1 VKSVQK
7 SVQNLRGDVMAEKK
21 RRLCP
26 LKQKKVTC
34 DGLCKAV
41 LEYNTP
47 HLCSVY
53 VEWFDS
59 LVNC

>member
-1 VKSVQK
+1 MS
-7 SVQNLRGDVMAEKK
+7 MAEKK

-26 LKQKKVTC
+26 LKQKDVVC

-41 LEYNTP
+41 FDYNTP

-53 VEWFDS
+53 VEAFDL
-59 LVNC
+59 LVNCR